1 MKKIIIILLAF
12 LFVTNCGFTPI
23 YSNKNIDFKLK
34 TTINTKKDSLN
45 TKVKKRMQ
53 IFSNEKSQ
61 KEISLQIVAQK
72 QINTISKDSKGDA
85 SRFEMVISIN
95 LNLTYGEIQSLNKV
109 FVETFNYKSNTNKFE
124 LNQYE
129 KEIEELLI
137 NKNIER
143 IIVYLSKI

>member
-72 QINTISKDSKGDA
+72 QIKTISKDSKGDA

>member
-61 KEISLQIVAQK
+61 KEISLQIVAKK
-72 QINTISKDSKGDA
+72 QIKTISKDSKGDA

>member
-34 TTINTKKDSLN
+34 TIINTEKDSLN
-45 TKVKKRMQ
+45 IKVKKRIQ

-61 KEISLQIVAQK
+61 KEILLRIVAQK
-72 QINTISKDSKGDA
+72 QINTLSKDSKGDA

-95 LNLTYGEIQSLNKV
+95 LDLTYGEIQSLKKV

>member
-1 MKKIIIILLAF
+1 MKKIIIILLTF

-23 YSNKNIDFKLK
+23 YSNKNMDFKLK

-61 KEISLQIVAQK
+61 KEISLQIVAKK
-72 QINTISKDSKGDA
+72 QIKTISKDSKGDA

>member
-61 KEISLQIVAQK
+61 KEISLQIVAKK
-72 QINTISKDSKGDA
+72 QIKTISKDSKGDA

-95 LNLTYGEIQSLNKV
+95 LDLTFGEIQSLNKV

>member
-61 KEISLQIVAQK
+61 KEISLQIVAKK
-72 QINTISKDSKGDA
+72 QIKTISKDSKGDA

-95 LNLTYGEIQSLNKV
+95 LDLTYGEIQSLKKV

>member
-53 IFSNEKSQ
+53 IFF
-61 KEISLQIVAQK
+61 L
-72 QINTISKDSKGDA
+72 
-85 SRFEMVISIN
+85 
-95 LNLTYGEIQSLNKV
+95 
-109 FVETFNYKSNTNKFE
+109 
-124 LNQYE
+124 
-129 KEIEELLI
+129 
-137 NKNIER
+137 
-143 IIVYLSKI
+143 